1 MTVRVRDSMLAVLFA
16 VLAATAAIVGWKVI
30 SVLDHV
36 ETTLVVTGDALRI
49 GRSAMS
55 EQRIYYRALSKMV
68 VRDANRLGK
77 AIGSAEQAI
86 RNEDARLAESHR
98 RLDELVSELQL
109 TASAGTDAIQQVG
122 TASADLRSQ
131 IDAVGGS
138 SQQVLSEGTAVLT
151 ALRDRLNDPTLAQ
164 TSANL
169 AQSSANL
176 ERMSAAAAD
185 SAERVREI
193 LTPKKRSFWIRLLQ
207 LMIPRPTVRVGP

>member
-1 MTVRVRDSMLAVLFA
+1 MTRARDCMLALLFA
-16 VLAATAAIVGWKVI
+16 LLAAAVGIVGWKLI
-30 SVLDHV
+30 SVLSRFED
-36 ETTLVVTGDALRI
+36 TLVVTEDALRI
-49 GRSAMS
+49 GRSAMA

-98 RLDELVSELQL
+98 RLDDLVGELQH
-109 TASAGTDAIQQVG
+109 AANAGTDAIQQVG
-122 TASADLRSQ
+122 AASVALARE
-131 IDAVGGS
+131 IDSVGGS
-138 SQQVLSEGTAVLT
+138 SQQLLKQGTAVFS
-151 ALRDRLNDPTLAQ
+151 ALNGRLKDPAVTEI
-164 TSANL
+164 SAKL

-176 ERMSAAAAD
+176 GRMSAAAAD

-193 LTPKKRSFWIRLLQ
+193 LNPKARSFWIRLLE